1 MDLHQRISSLHLD
14 ERSTVTSSQTVQEL
28 TNSNNDAS
36 NNEII
41 ARDMSIHQDA
51 DETLSNKDCD
61 ANSDADSD
69 ADSENE
75 HENDCGE
82 SRQELLDIC
91 SSISI
96 SSDEEDD
103 DNSIDFRKRPM
114 PSVGMKK
121 RFVINLLDDSESNSE
136 EEEEE
141 EEEEGDGYASA
152 VSQMSDSNSKS
163 IHLLD
168 TSDEDEEDDDEDK
181 DPTNGMNS
189 RKISR
194 MKQLTLKDKWANV
207 LSPSSSEEEDEDEDE
222 EDEEEDESVV
232 DDSNHDMLEIASV
245 ASEIKNPFSMAIA
258 PPSPSKPSHLD
269 LSFSESDDSYAAG
282 TRSRSSSTSPSY
294 PPKSTHTVIES
305 EEQSPAA
312 LLLPELPESPMK
324 LVQDEQEQ
332 DEGTVW
338 CRNSKNGSFR
348 LNGSCTSIS
357 GNDVWPNME
366 LNPKFYQNLY
376 PHQRIGIQWL
386 ASMHCK
392 RVGGILGDDMG
403 LGKVRSKLLLLSVV
417 CFSIALS
424 THYITLLFCC
434 VCWYSHHIIIDYANF
449 RFDFW
454 INEYRYH

>member
-1 MDLHQRISSLHLD
+1 
-14 ERSTVTSSQTVQEL
+14 
-28 TNSNNDAS
+28 
-36 NNEII
+36 
-41 ARDMSIHQDA
+41 
-51 DETLSNKDCD
+51 
-61 ANSDADSD
+61 
-69 ADSENE
+69 
-75 HENDCGE
+75 
-82 SRQELLDIC
+82 
-91 SSISI
+91 
-96 SSDEEDD
+96 
-103 DNSIDFRKRPM
+103 
-114 PSVGMKK
+114 MKK
-121 RFVINLLDDSESNSE
+121 RFVINLLDDSESNS
-136 EEEEE
+136 EEEE

-163 IHLLD
+163 IQLLD
-168 TSDEDEEDDDEDK
+168 TSDEEEEEDDDDEDK

-207 LSPSSSEEEDEDEDE
+207 LSPSSSEE

-294 PPKSTHTVIES
+294 PTKSSHTVTES
-305 EEQSPAA
+305 EEQSPAV
-312 LLLPELPESPMK
+312 LPELPESPMK

-332 DEGTVW
+332 EEGTVW

-348 LNGSCTSIS
+348 LNGSCTIS

-403 LGKVRSKLLLLSVV
+403 LGKVRSKLLLLSVYM

-449 RFDFW
+449 GFDFW